1 MDIDH
6 RVKTICFINLCVAH
20 WACFFLAIVFLRD
33 LFSFERDLF
42 LDQRIFLL
50 CLYSSLKFLKV
61 FALTIK
67 SLFENIWKK
76 SNLSAAFLMIP
87 G

>member
-1 MDIDH
+1 M
-6 RVKTICFINLCVAH
+6 AH

-61 FALTIK
+61 FALAIK